1 MGKRDDCRAAN
12 YANGWCEMDY
22 VKFIY
27 QPLATHAARHVL
39 VGRNRTLQSPDRGRF
54 TRGDVDNLLKKA
66 WIDYAARA
74 QRLSPEP
81 TVGSRM
87 NVRLACFTMSF
98 FEALLAVGTDR
109 EYAIDLVADTAWRV
123 YRLWSTIALVLAR
136 LRPGKTTSLAFAVS
150 KGGERPNLSLSFPF
164 NAPGYLIEVVSA
176 DTGTAFDVVRCPI
189 ADFFRAEGAVD
200 LCTASWCNL
209 DYALAELTGEK
220 LVRTKTLVRGNG
232 RCDFRLS

>member
-1 MGKRDDCRAAN
+1 MVKSGIADAAIH
-12 YANGWCEMDY
+12 ANGWREMDY

-27 QPLATHAARHVL
+27 RPLVTHAARHVL
-39 VGRNRTLQSPDRGRF
+39 VGRNRAPQSPDRGRF
-54 TRGDVDNLLKKA
+54 MRGDVDGLLKKA
-66 WIDYAARA
+66 WIDYATRS
-74 QRLSPEP
+74 QKLSPEP

-87 NVRLACFTMSF
+87 NVRLACFTMAF

-109 EYAIDLVADTAWRV
+109 EYAIELVADAAWRV
-123 YRLWSTIALVLAR
+123 YRLWSTIALSLAR

-150 KGGERPNLSLSFPF
+150 KGGERSNLSLSFPF

-220 LVRTKTLVRGNG
+220 LVRTKTLVRGDD
-232 RCDFRLS
+232 RCDFRLD